1 MLATQDIDWLNNR
14 HDWVGLK
21 SIISMTSTRENKST
35 GDISQETRYFISS
48 LEASK
53 TQQIANA
60 IRSHWSVENKLHWS
74 LDVSFDEDRNRTR
87 VGNSAENLSIVRH
100 VALNLLK
107 KDNSKIGIK
116 TKRMKASWD
125 EKFLLKLIGQF

>member
-1 MLATQDIDWLNNR
+1 M
-14 HDWVGLK
+14 
-21 SIISMTSTRENKST
+21 
-35 GDISQETRYFISS
+35 
-48 LEASK
+48 
-53 TQQIANA
+53 
-60 IRSHWSVENKLHWS
+60 ENKLHWS
-74 LDVSFDEDRNRTR
+74 LDVSFDEDRNR

-116 TKRMKASWD
+116 TKRMKAGWD

>member
-1 MLATQDIDWLNNR
+1 MDKYVIMCWDW
-14 HDWVGLK
+14 
-21 SIISMTSTRENKST
+21 
-35 GDISQETRYFISS
+35 Y
-48 LEASK
+48 K
-53 TQQIANA
+53 TQQIANT
-60 IRSHWSVENKLHWS
+60 IRSHWSVENKLHRS

-107 KDNSKIGIK
+107 KDSSKIGIK
-116 TKRMKASWD
+116 TKRMKAGWD

>member
-1 MLATQDIDWLNNR
+1 M
-14 HDWVGLK
+14 
-21 SIISMTSTRENKST
+21 
-35 GDISQETRYFISS
+35 
-48 LEASK
+48 
-53 TQQIANA
+53 
-60 IRSHWSVENKLHWS
+60 ENKLRWS
-74 LDVSFDEDRNRTR
+74 LDVSFDEDRNR

-116 TKRMKASWD
+116 TKRMKAGWD